1 MQRDRGLLL
10 KNNKNIF
17 KDLCKV
23 KEKWPKEKTEYKDR
37 TQEILKRAAASE
49 GNLNSKYVNKNRI

>member
-17 KDLCKV
+17 RDLCKV

-37 TQEILKRAAASE
+37 T
-49 GNLNSKYVNKNRI
+49 